1 MFFDSTAQ
9 LISQLLTGTVAVLD
23 IPPELRRA
31 ATAEYERV
39 GNWLADYADGAAG
52 WVIYP
57 QGSFLLNTVV
67 LPGGADEYDV
77 DSVCLREVTKEQTS
91 QRQLKYEVGDALDE
105 YRHAHAYL
113 PDGPVSIEERSR
125 CWTNCYPA
133 ALRFHLDVLPAI
145 PNPERGGTAILITDR
160 ALHEWQRS
168 DPRAYATW
176 FADQARG
183 AFLEERLRLAEAART
198 EPAAIP
204 DWEVRTVLQRV
215 VQVLKVHRNNYFA
228 GDLDSRPAS
237 ILVSTLAAHAY
248 SGERDLYDAVL
259 EAAEKMP
266 AFIQKGPNG
275 YSVPNPVEP
284 REDFADRWGRHPEQA
299 RRFFEWLNQ
308 LGEDLREA
316 ESTRGLDRVA
326 SRLQKSFGQGPVER
340 AAASLGD
347 EYRRAREDGKLGFV
361 ATTGVLSTTGSIPVR
376 RHDFYGEIS

>member
-1 MFFDSTAQ
+1 MFFDSSSQ
-9 LISQLLTGTVAVLD
+9 LISRLLAGTVAVLD

-31 ATAEYERV
+31 AATEYERV
-39 GNWLADYADGAAG
+39 GNWLADYVDGETG

-67 LPGGADEYDV
+67 LPRGADEYDV
-77 DSVCLREVTKEQTS
+77 DSVCLREVTKDQTS
-91 QRQLKYEVGDALDE
+91 QRRLKYEVGEALEE
-105 YRHAHAYL
+105 YRHAHAHL
-113 PDGPVSIEERSR
+113 RDGPTAIEERSR

-145 PNPERGGTAILITDR
+145 PNLDRGGTAILITDR

-168 DPRAYATW
+168 DPRAYAAW
-176 FADQARG
+176 FADQAR
-183 AFLEERLRLAEAART
+183 AEFLEKRVRLAEAART

-228 GDLDSRPAS
+228 DDLDSRPAS
-237 ILVSTLAAHAY
+237 VLVSTLAAHAY
-248 SGERDLYDAVL
+248 SGERNLYDAVL

-266 AFIQKGPNG
+266 AFIRKGRDG

-284 REDFADRWGRHPEQA
+284 REDFADRWRRHPEQGQ
-299 RRFFEWLNQ
+299 RFFEWLGQ

-316 ESTRGLDRVA
+316 ESTRGLDRVT
-326 SRLQKSFGQGPVER
+326 SRLQESFGEVPVEK

-347 EYRRAREDGKLGFV
+347 EYRSTREEGKLAF
-361 ATTGVLSTTGSIPVR
+361 AASTGVLSTTGSIPVR